1 MIWYVRRGER
11 EIGPLGEDS
20 LRALVGTGQVTS
32 DTLLWR
38 AGLPDWTAAAALP
51 GVLGP
56 RAAAPALHPPENVA
70 DSTAAAAPRAG
81 TTPFELAR
89 PWRRYW
95 ARYVDIGISMLLVS
109 VLLGAIWP
117 GLFSSYDAPAGQKW
131 QWTPLLFVLP
141 LAMAMDTLIYWALG
155 NTPGKAIAGIRLLE
169 EGGRRPLRALAHLGR
184 NFGVY
189 GFGLG
194 LGFGPATL
202 ITLIYG
208 YLRAT
213 AAKVSIW
220 DRYSHS
226 RAYVFSNAPMRTWAT
241 AAIYILAVAALMTL
255 GLHGRHER
263 ERYAIARTPTPV
275 LQQELTQAA
284 NRVNAGVPRMIDK
297 ITRLDGAHAG
307 PGTLFT
313 YEYSLINVRASL
325 LSPTTLETFRWRLS
339 ADVLR
344 GVCGGAALQPLLRAG
359 AVIRFDY
366 RDLDGQELLL
376 ASVSSADCARATAA
390 STAR

>member
-11 EIGPLGEDS
+11 ELGPLGEDS
-20 LRALVGTGQVTS
+20 LRALVGTGQVTA
-32 DTLLWR
+32 DTPLWR
-38 AGLPDWTAAAALP
+38 EGLPGWTAAAALP

-56 RAAAPALHPPENVA
+56 RAAA
-70 DSTAAAAPRAG
+70 APRAG
-81 TTPFELAR
+81 ATPFELAR

-95 ARYVDIGISMLLVS
+95 ARYLDIGVSLLLVS
-109 VLLGAIWP
+109 VLLEAIRP
-117 GLFSSYDAPAGQKW
+117 SLFSSYSALVGQKW
-131 QWTPLLFVLP
+131 KWTPLLFLLP

-155 NTPGKAIAGIRLLE
+155 NTPGKAIAGIRVLE
-169 EGGRRPLRALAHLGR
+169 EHGRRRLRALAHLGR

-194 LGFGPATL
+194 LGFAPATL
-202 ITLIYG
+202 ITLIYS
-208 YLRAT
+208 YLRAGG
-213 AAKVSIW
+213 AKVSIW

-226 RAYVFSNAPMRTWAT
+226 RAYAFSSAPVRTWAT
-241 AAIYILAVAALMTL
+241 AAVYLLAISALMAL
-255 GLHGRHER
+255 GLHARRDR
-263 ERYAIARTPTPV
+263 ERYAIARTPIPI

-297 ITRLDGAHAG
+297 ITRLDGARAG

-313 YEYSLINVRASL
+313 YEYSLINIRVSL
-325 LSPTTLETFRWRLS
+325 LPPAALETFRWRLS
-339 ADVLR
+339 ADVR
-344 GVCGGAALQPLLRAG
+344 QGVCGGTALQPLLRAG

-376 ASVSSADCARATAA
+376 ASVSNADCAPATAA

>member
-1 MIWYVRRGER
+1 MIWYVHRGER

-20 LRALVGTGQVTS
+20 LRALVGTGQVTA
-32 DTLLWR
+32 DTPLWR
-38 AGLPDWTAAAALP
+38 EGLPGWTAAAALP

-56 RAAAPALHPPENVA
+56 RAAAPAL
-70 DSTAAAAPRAG
+70 RAG
-81 TTPFELAR
+81 TTPYELAR

-95 ARYVDIGISMLLVS
+95 ARYLDIGISVLLVA
-109 VLLGAIWP
+109 VLLDAIWP
-117 GLFSSYDAPAGQKW
+117 TLFTSYDALAGQKW
-131 QWTPLLFVLP
+131 KWTPLLLLLP
-141 LAMAMDTLIYWALG
+141 VAMVMDTLIYWALG
-155 NTPGKAIAGIRLLE
+155 NTPGKAIAGIRVLE

-194 LGFGPATL
+194 LGFAPATL
-202 ITLIYG
+202 ITLIYS
-208 YLRAT
+208 YLRAR

-226 RAYVFSNAPMRTWAT
+226 RAYAFSSAAVRTWAT
-241 AAIYILAVAALMTL
+241 AAIYILAIVALMTL
-255 GLHGRHER
+255 GLRGRHDR
-263 ERYAIARTPTPV
+263 ERYAIARTPIPI

-313 YEYSLINVRASL
+313 YEYSLTNIRASL
-325 LSPTTLETFRWRLS
+325 LPAMALETFRWRLS
-339 ADVLR
+339 ADVR
-344 GVCGGAALQPLLRAG
+344 QGVCGGAALRPLLRAG

-366 RDLDGQELLL
+366 RDLDGRELLL
-376 ASVSSADCARATAA
+376 ASVSSADCARAAAA